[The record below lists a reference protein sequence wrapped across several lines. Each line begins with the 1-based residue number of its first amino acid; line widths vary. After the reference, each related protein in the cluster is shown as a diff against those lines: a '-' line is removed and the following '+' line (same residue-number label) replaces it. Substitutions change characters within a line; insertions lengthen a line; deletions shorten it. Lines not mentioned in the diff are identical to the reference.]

1 MAYKRLG
8 DMLLE
13 EHKITEEQLRQALE
27 FQKETGQR
35 LGTVLVKA
43 GLITEED
50 MIDALRVQLHVDFVD
65 LSSEMPNPA
74 LADLIPKKLAREHFV
89 VPVRAVDN
97 TLYLAMVDPL
107 DFVALDEAKAATQ
120 MNIVPLIATSS
131 ATERMLIN
139 LYGAD
144 NANQAL
150 EELQLEEGDSRAAD
164 GAVKSHQIDSDDEEA
179 APIIRLVNSIIERA
193 VNENASDIHIEP
205 RETELTVRL
214 RTDGVLRQILS
225 VPKKSQSAVI
235 SRIKIIGSMDIA
247 ERRIPQDGR
256 ANVRARGQDIDL
268 RISSLPT
275 IYGEKIVIRLLRK
288 NTEMLTL
295 DGVGLTGENYDNV
308 VKLISNSNGVILI
321 VGPTGSG
328 KSSTMTAIVSRLNQE
343 EVNLVTLEDPVEYN
357 IDGVNQVQINEKTG
371 MTFASGLRSILR
383 QDPDVISVGEIRDG
397 ETSEIAMRSAIT
409 GHLVISTLHTNDA
422 PSTVDRLLDM
432 GTPRFLIHSAMRG
445 VISQRLVRRICP
457 RCKEEYVP
465 DDEELR
471 RSGLTREE
479 ADQHVFYRGKGCP
492 DCHDSGYRGRIAVFE
507 IMMFSQNVQ
516 RVISEGGNRGALDEA
531 LAQDGFHTLRDDCL
545 RVVYEGTSTL
555 AELIRTVNTVG

>member
-13 EHKITEEQLRQALE
+13 ANKINEEQLRQALE

-35 LGTVLVKA
+35 LGMVLVKA
-43 GLITEED
+43 GIITEED
-50 MIDALRVQLHVDFVD
+50 LIDALRVQLHVDFVD

-74 LADLIPKKLAREHFV
+74 LADLVPKKLAREHFV

-150 EELQLEEGDSRAAD
+150 EELQMEEGDSRASE
-164 GAVKSHQIDSDDEEA
+164 GGVQSHQIDSDDEEA

-288 NTEMLTL
+288 STEMLNF
-295 DGVGLTGENYDNV
+295 DGVGLTGDNQDKV
-308 VKLISNSNGVILI
+308 VNLISNSNGVILI

-328 KSSTMTAIVSRLNQE
+328 KSSTMTAIMTRLNQE
-343 EVNLVTLEDPVEYN
+343 DVNLVTLEDPVEYN

-371 MTFASGLRSILR
+371 MTFANGLRSILR
-383 QDPDVISVGEIRDG
+383 QDPDIISVGEIRDG

-457 RCKEEYVP
+457 RCKEEYIP

-479 ADQHVFYRGKGCP
+479 ANQHVFYRGKGCP

-507 IMMFSQNVQ
+507 IMMFSQRVQ
-516 RVISEGGNRGALDEA
+516 RVIAESGSRADLDAALEA
-531 LAQDGFHTLRDDCL
+531 DGFRTLRDDCL

-555 AELIRTVNTVG
+555 SELIRTVNTVG